1 MLGVFKKKTKI
12 ILDTNFLFIPGE
24 LGIDIFTEIDRLVD
38 EPHEL
43 CVTDSTILEL
53 EKILSETARQ
63 KQGLNAKLALILI
76 KQKNLKTIRSS
87 STQYADDS
95 IIEYTA
101 QNPKTI
107 VATQDRE
114 LKKKIKKIPAR
125 VITLRQKKY
134 VEMG

>member
-1 MLGVFKKKTKI
+1 MLNVFKKKTSI
-12 ILDTNFLFIPGE
+12 ILDTNFLFMPGE
-24 LGIDIFTEIDRLVD
+24 LGIDIFTEIERLVN

-43 CVTDSTILEL
+43 CVMDSTIHEL
-53 EKILSETARQ
+53 ENILRETARQ

-76 KQKNLKTIRSS
+76 KQKNLKTIRGS
-87 STQYADDS
+87 STKYADDS

-107 VATQDRE
+107 VATQDGE

-125 VITLRQKKY
+125 IITLRQKKY
-134 VEMG
+134 LEMG